1 MDKLLRLK
9 PKEYKNIS
17 KKEKE
22 ELKNQYEYEKAKKE
36 VYEEEIKKLEKMV
49 PLDYLSILNSE
60 TKEKLIGLCMNRKL
74 IESIDEDRE
83 TMYEEEELD
92 EEEAEED

>member
-1 MDKLLRLK
+1 MH
-9 PKEYKNIS
+9 
-17 KKEKE
+17 
-22 ELKNQYEYEKAKKE
+22 
-36 VYEEEIKKLEKMV
+36 
-49 PLDYLSILNSE
+49 
-60 TKEKLIGLCMNRKL
+60 RKL